1 MKKLEQPSPIT
12 FYLIQNNLYLVK
24 NNQKRDVSH
33 SHLWP
38 KVVKHYFTG
47 LPAANISELNDK
59 CNGTYRGRVVYS
71 KEENGW
77 ILQLNRESEKFVPE
91 LTYYLALFEQ
101 KYRVDFTDLS
111 HDKKNEDVVAVSESL
126 KLVNKLKTSENY
138 QIAEFIEFP
147 NSQFAS

>member
-1 MKKLEQPSPIT
+1 MKKLEQPSPVT
-12 FYLIQNNLYLVK
+12 FYLIQNNLYFVK

-47 LPAANISELNDK
+47 LPAANVSELNDK
-59 CNGTYRGRVVYS
+59 CNGTDRGRVVYS

-77 ILQLNRESEKFVPE
+77 ILLLNKEAEKFVPE
-91 LTYYLALFEQ
+91 LTYLLALFEQ

-111 HDKKNEDVVAVSESL
+111 HDKKNEDVIAVSEGL
-126 KLVNKLKTSENY
+126 TLINKLKPSENF
-138 QIAEFIEFP
+138 QIAEVVEFP